1 VSTRRNDKNLVLMS
15 VSFRDNLISAF
26 PACLILSPSLQIVD
40 LSRNSISSI
49 SWDNPVKPNREV
61 LQSRKDVSF
70 FDSFPSTPTK
80 SDYRDEDTDE
90 LMPSLRNVS
99 FSSNVLTNVG
109 LPQTWPRNVESI
121 DLSENRL
128 QGILDVTALAL
139 LPRLKRLNLRG
150 NGLTGVR
157 LQAAEDAVLWPS
169 LETIDLEA
177 NDIRAEETLVDALE
191 LDRPYT
197 TSGTESRGTVHIVSG
212 FSDKMELSP
221 DQLVYRS

>member
-1 VSTRRNDKNLVLMS
+1 
-15 VSFRDNLISAF
+15 
-26 PACLILSPSLQIVD
+26 
-40 LSRNSISSI
+40 
-49 SWDNPVKPNREV
+49 V

-80 SDYRDEDTDE
+80 SNYRDEDTDE

-99 FSSNVLTNVG
+99 FSNNVLTNVG